1 VIVWTSLAGG
11 LVGTVVL
18 TSGLRISQELGL
30 TRMDIPL
37 LIGSVFSEDR
47 SRASIVGY
55 ALHFVNGILFSL
67 GYAAVFA
74 AAGHSTWWLGAA
86 LGVAHVSVVGG
97 GLVNVVLP
105 SIHPRM
111 GTQWTDAEETPL
123 LEPPGFLLHNYGR
136 LTALITLLLH
146 VAYGAIVGTFA
157 GGF

>member
-1 VIVWTSLAGG
+1 M
-11 LVGTVVL
+11 L

-37 LIGSVFSEDR
+37 LIGSVFCEDR

-55 ALHFVNGILFSL
+55 FLHFGNGILFSL
-67 GYAAVFA
+67 GYAGVFA
-74 AAGHSTWWLGAA
+74 AVGHSTWWFGAL
-86 LGVAHVSVVGG
+86 LGVAHAAFVGG
-97 GLVNVVLP
+97 GLANVVLP

-111 GTQWTDAEETPL
+111 GTLWTDAEETPL

-136 LTALITLLLH
+136 PTAIITLALH
-146 VAYGAIVGTFA
+146 IAYGAIVGTFA